1 MRIIT
6 RTVFG
11 AAMQTAQYLGKSYQ
25 VQENSTLNEKF
36 GVQANTLPAND
47 ERHAVK
53 FFCIGNGGHRAVTG
67 ADGLSYT
74 TPNNHAATDAACF
87 NHIPFVLR
95 EIANDLSIEQR
106 AQYGLRRVETHNGRQ
121 YIAYYA
127 KRLVLD
133 NVNVNLQK
141 TTVEGSNQ
149 TTNPFVPTSAN
160 LSPTPLGD
168 DLGDS
173 EVVTASGEYVSGSAV
188 VTINF
193 NSADADELREVA
205 RVLYGD
211 EKYAVISEIALVG
224 GVDRTVTGSA
234 AGSSNINYLEVIAAQ
249 VTTFIA
255 TYYQLNM
262 QNNGFTFTADVG
274 IAEPLFV
281 VEEE

>member
-11 AAMQTAQYLGKSYQ
+11 AAMQTAQYLGKAYQ
-25 VQENSTLNEKF
+25 VQENSTLNQKF
-36 GVQANTLPAND
+36 GIQANTFPAND

-53 FFCIGNGGHRAVTG
+53 YFCIGNGGHRAITG
-67 ADGLSYT
+67 ADGISYT
-74 TPNNHAATDAACF
+74 TPNNHAATDGACF
-87 NHIPFVLR
+87 NHLPFVLR
-95 EIANDLSIEQR
+95 EVANDLTVEQR
-106 AQYGLRRVETHNGRQ
+106 AQYGLRRIETHNGLQ
-121 YIAYYA
+121 YVAYYA

-141 TTVEGSNQ
+141 TTVEGNNQ
-149 TTNPFVPTSAN
+149 TTNPFVPTAAN
-160 LSPTPLGD
+160 LSPTPLGEQATNT
-168 DLGDS
+168 

-193 NSADADELREVA
+193 NQADADELREVA

-211 EKYAVISEIALVG
+211 EKYAVISEIALLG
-224 GVDRTVTGSA
+224 GVDRTVTGSG
-234 AGSSNINYLEVIAAQ
+234 AGSSSINYLEVIAAQ
-249 VTTFIA
+249 VTTFIS

-274 IAEPLFV
+274 IAEPLFT